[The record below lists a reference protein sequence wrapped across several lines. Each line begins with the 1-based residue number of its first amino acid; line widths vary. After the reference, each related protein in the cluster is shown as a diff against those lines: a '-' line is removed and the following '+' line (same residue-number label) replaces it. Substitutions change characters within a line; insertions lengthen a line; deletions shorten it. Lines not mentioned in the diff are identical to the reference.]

1 MFDAKFIVTLT
12 GLLLAVVAICN
23 FDNKKKKVTSKEAF
37 GMLPSFDLRVD
48 RVAAPSRQDA
58 SKGDFFSVPGTYQAM
73 ISPRFANM
81 SVGANIRY
89 NPPSMTNMASPCDPL
104 QFGNMVSKSYTK
116 ENYHGGAPLMAPN
129 YAAGDYKQMVS
140 EVEGMRENYGCSGP
154 SCNKDGT
161 PASFHGGAPIMPAS
175 FAAGNFDQVLQK
187 TFADSDVTTITNMLP
202 IDTMA
207 TVNELGETIQPIVY
221 DRFIYAN
228 RNSRLR
234 SQGDMIRG
242 DLPVV
247 PCAPGW
253 FRPSVSPNV
262 DLQQGAMNVIGGVDN
277 STTRA
282 LAELIHASSGDTAT
296 TIAGVNMTSV
306 KDVMTGQAMADVRV
320 TAFP

>member
-12 GLLLAVVAICN
+12 GLLLATLAICN
-23 FDNKKKKVTSKEAF
+23 FDNKKKVTSKEGF
-37 GMLPSFDLRVD
+37 GMLPSQTIRVD
-48 RVAAPSRQDA
+48 RGAAPSRQAA

-73 ISPRFANM
+73 LSPRFANM

-104 QFGNMVSKSYTK
+104 QFGDMVKQSYVK

-129 YAAGDYKQMVS
+129 YSAGDYGQVLS
-140 EVEGMRENYGCSGP
+140 EIEGVRENYGCSGP
-154 SCNKDGT
+154 SCKKDGT
-161 PASFHGGAPIMPAS
+161 PLAFHGGAPIMPAS
-175 FAAGNFDQVLQK
+175 YAAGDYDQVLK
-187 TFADSDVTTITNMLP
+187 NTYNTSDVTPITNMLP

-262 DLQQGAMNVIGGVDN
+262 DLQEGAMNVIGGVDN
-277 STTRA
+277 ATTRA
-282 LAELIHASSGDTAT
+282 MAELIHASSGDTRT

-306 KDVMTGQAMADVRV
+306 KDVATGQAMADVRV